1 MKQMSYI
8 WKTISIIYKENKV
21 HLIAGIFLLLLVAT
35 FPFIKLVSINL
46 LVDEISKEVFD
57 YSKILFLI
65 LFFCV
70 SLFISNSASFVNL
83 LGSYLWITA
92 EIALQNVIIKTTAKK

>member
-8 WKTISIIYKENKV
+8 WKTVSIIYKENKL

-46 LVDEISKEVFD
+46 LVDEISKEAFD
-57 YSKILFLI
+57 YYRILVLI

-70 SLFISNSASFVNL
+70 SIFMDNSRDCVTKRNYLDNCKKISGFF
-83 LGSYLWITA
+83 
-92 EIALQNVIIKTTAKK
+92 

>member
-8 WKTISIIYKENKV
+8 WKTVSIIYKENKL

-46 LVDEISKEVFD
+46 LVDEISKEAFD
-57 YSKILFLI
+57 YYRILVLI
-65 LFFCV
+65 LLDRKSV
-70 SLFISNSASFVNL
+70 V
-83 LGSYLWITA
+83 
-92 EIALQNVIIKTTAKK
+92 